1 MSVRFDT
8 ARCINA
14 LHVQLVK
21 AIKKAQQEYLNEI
34 ISGVKQPEA
43 RGDWEEG
50 EVEDAAWII
59 AAKVV
64 GGAWAV
70 MDNYGRGSLMDTSN
84 PALEAYRQSEL
95 WNPARPDL
103 YIRGRPP
110 GTYTDI
116 FGRQRTST
124 GRAVGRNLEGLGEE
138 FAPWP
143 PSKALQVATQV
154 MEKGRFREIIQEAI
168 DSFPWGDFIIATPD

>member
-8 ARCINA
+8 ARCISA
-14 LHVQLVK
+14 LRVQLAE
-21 AIKKAQQEYLNEI
+21 AIKKAQKEYLNEI
-34 ISGVKQPEA
+34 VSGVKQPEA

-50 EVEDAAWII
+50 EIEDAAWII
-59 AAKVV
+59 AAAVV

-84 PALEAYRQSEL
+84 SALEAYRQSEL
-95 WNPARPDL
+95 WNPARPDT

-116 FGRQRTST
+116 FGRQRISS
-124 GRAVGRNLEGLGEE
+124 GRAEGRNLENLEAY
-138 FAPWP
+138 APWP

-154 MEKGRFREIIQEAI
+154 MEQGRFREIIQEAI